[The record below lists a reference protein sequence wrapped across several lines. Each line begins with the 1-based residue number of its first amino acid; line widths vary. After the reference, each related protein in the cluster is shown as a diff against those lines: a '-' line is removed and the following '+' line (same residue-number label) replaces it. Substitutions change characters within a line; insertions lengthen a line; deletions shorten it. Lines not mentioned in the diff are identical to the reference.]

1 MVTNMYYKHVPKDT
15 YGHATWSLGKQHDP
29 ASGEILSLAHEIILI
44 ITAIENYHVIII
56 QVVVFW
62 PESITH

>member
-1 MVTNMYYKHVPKDT
+1 MVTNMYYKYVPKDT
-15 YGHATWSLGKQHDP
+15 YEHDTWSLGKQCDP

-56 QVVVFW
+56 QVVVF
-62 PESITH
+62 

>member
-29 ASGEILSLAHEIILI
+29 ASGEILSLAHEII

-56 QVVVFW
+56 QVVMFW